1 MNNKKNRKINKILL
15 GSKYVNN
22 YTKLLLILNTL
33 DFYGDYYIPNKK
45 LERMLKINDRKNIR
59 TLLHQAE
66 EEGLIRLVYR
76 DRKRFFMFINQSK
89 GKTEEEITKKPVL
102 FDYNWL
108 DDDEWED

>member
-1 MNNKKNRKINKILL
+1 MN
-15 GSKYVNN
+15 SKYVNN
-22 YTKLLLILNTL
+22 YTKMLLLLNTL
-33 DFYGDYYIPNKK
+33 DFYGDYYIPNRK

-76 DRKRFFMFINQSK
+76 DRKRFFLFIDKNNKS
-89 GKTEEEITKKPVL
+89 EEEITKKPVL

-108 DDDEWED
+108 EDDEWED

>member
-33 DFYGDYYIPNKK
+33 DFYGDYYIPNRK
-45 LERMLKINDRKNIR
+45 LERMLNTDRRKVR
-59 TLLHQAE
+59 DLLHQAE

-76 DRKRFFMFINQSK
+76 DRKRFFLFIDKNNKS
-89 GKTEEEITKKPVL
+89 EEKITKKPVL

-108 DDDEWED
+108 EDDEWED

>member
-1 MNNKKNRKINKILL
+1 MN
-15 GSKYVNN
+15 SKYVNN
-22 YTKLLLILNTL
+22 YTKMLLLLNTL
-33 DFYGDYYIPNKK
+33 DFYGDYYIPNRK

-76 DRKRFFMFINQSK
+76 DRKRFFLFID
-89 GKTEEEITKKPVL
+89 KTNKSEEEITKKQVL

-108 DDDEWED
+108 EDDDWED